1 MENQELSMILLN
13 LKVVSMLRPYERLS
27 TVRNKIIV
35 DKPSLFQ
42 GFKRWLRGEDRVF
55 NMDVLDQLI
64 RKSIIYLLGSSLPQT
79 QKRLM
84 DALVRAKLGL
94 VHLKTTYERD
104 SFAIAQI
111 EVLLDL
117 IENTGSCNKI
127 MDRVASS
134 SHLLLLDS

>member
-35 DKPSLFQ
+35 DKPSFLQ
-42 GFKRWLRGEDRVF
+42 GIKRWLRGEDRMF

-64 RKSIIYLLGSSLPQT
+64 RKSIIYLIGSSVPQT
-79 QKRLM
+79 QKRLL
-84 DALVRAKLGL
+84 DALLAAKSGL
-94 VHLKTTYERD
+94 VHLKTTYEQD

-117 IENTGSCNKI
+117 IKNTQAHEHGETSTQNTSP
-127 MDRVASS
+127 V
-134 SHLLLLDS
+134 LFLE